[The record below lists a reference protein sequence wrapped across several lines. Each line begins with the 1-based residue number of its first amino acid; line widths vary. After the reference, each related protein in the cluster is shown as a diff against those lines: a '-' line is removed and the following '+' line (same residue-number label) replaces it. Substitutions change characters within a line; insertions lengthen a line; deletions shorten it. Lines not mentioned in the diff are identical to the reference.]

1 MLTVRNYIE
10 TTHMIFL
17 TADWAIPIT
26 WLQRRWP
33 FINRGWWFSKPELKK
48 MTTQIQKEYIKTVN
62 CQKTSS
68 DVLGRDSWTWT
79 DCRRQGLVLVTLSMN
94 PQTQRK
100 YIWHHY
106 RASWNV
112 EPTWKV
118 RMNHMILLEGRPAG
132 DNTFRWIFHNET
144 MRSSRFNNNV
154 ASNNACFND
163 GKGFTDLFQDM
174 YCPCYKRSRPWIPI

>member
-1 MLTVRNYIE
+1 MV
-10 TTHMIFL
+10 
-17 TADWAIPIT
+17 TARVTSYKPWLVVVKARIT
-26 WLQRRWP
+26 
-33 FINRGWWFSKPELKK
+33 K

-62 CQKTSS
+62 CQKTSLE
-68 DVLGRDSWTWT
+68 VLGRDSWTWT
-79 DCRRQGLVLVTLSMN
+79 DCRDGSTRPRSCNFERSMN
-94 PQTQRK
+94 PWTQRK
-100 YIWHHY
+100 YTWHQY
-106 RASWNV
+106 RPSWNG

-118 RMNHMILLEGRPAG
+118 KMSHMILLEGRPAG